1 MKILSVFLLL
11 ISLTI
16 TGFSQYS
23 QFIDKN
29 KLWVEEHSWE
39 DVYDPRPPE
48 SSIYFV
54 YFEGDTV
61 INDTT
66 YQKLYRQR
74 FFLDTWYTNDASH
87 LIDSTLKQAEE
98 YAYLREDTI
107 NKKVYEYSYDID
119 RLIYDFSMNIGDS
132 ISEFDGTFSL
142 DSIVDITLDNG
153 SVRKKYFFSDSDQYL
168 TSYYI
173 EGIGGENG
181 ILSPFRSIPLSG
193 IDASNHI
200 ICYSEDSIELY
211 GTCNQPDY
219 VITKTSDL
227 VDSQYS
233 IKLYPNPS
241 NNQALIDL
249 GEVYETIKI
258 TILDIKGAALIEKTY
273 NQEQFCDIKLHSL
286 DRGIYLVNVEI
297 NKKSEISTTLIKQ

>member
-1 MKILSVFLLL
+1 MKRLSVFILL

-39 DVYDPRPPE
+39 DVSDPRPPE

-61 INDTT
+61 IKDTT

-107 NKKVYEYSYDID
+107 NKKVYEYSYDIE
-119 RLIYDFSMNIGDS
+119 RLAYDFSMEIGDS
-132 ISEFDGTFSL
+132 ISEIDGTFFL

-153 SVRKKYFFSDSDQYL
+153 SVRKKYCFSDFRG
-168 TSYYI
+168 YYI
-173 EGIGGENG
+173 EGIGGVNG
-181 ILSPFRSIPLSG
+181 ILSPFLEYPISG
-193 IDASNHI
+193 INSSNHI

-219 VITKTSDL
+219 IITKTSDL
-227 VDSQYS
+227 VDSQYR

-249 GEVYETIKI
+249 GGVYQTIKI

-273 NQEQFCDIKLHSL
+273 NHEQFCSIKLHSL
-286 DRGIYLVNVEI
+286 DRGIYFVNVEI
-297 NKKSEISTTLIKQ
+297 NKKSKISTTLIKQ